1 MQRLS
6 ASFVLGYHGCDRA
19 VANRLLAGDSFKES
33 QNDYDW
39 LGWGIYFWEANP
51 KRGLDF
57 AAEAMKRPGSK
68 IKVPAVIGAVVD
80 LGSCLDLMSAV
91 GIDMVRTAYESL
103 DETLKAA
110 GKKLPQNRDRLRRQ
124 LDCAV
129 IQHLHAIY
137 ENGGGPSKPCVL
149 SSPREGKSTLAQR
162 STPKHIS
169 RSLCAIPIASKACL
183 GSGTP
188 ISLEFDPP
196 PHQHHVANLST
207 FTPSPATSPQ
217 SPSARNKPPG

>member
-1 MQRLS
+1 LHRLS

-19 VANRLLAGDSFKES
+19 VADRLLAGDSFKES

-68 IKVPAVIGAVVD
+68 ITVPAVIGAVVD
-80 LGSCLDLMSAV
+80 LGSCLDLLSAV

-103 DETLKAA
+103 EETFKAA
-110 GKKLPQNRDRLRRQ
+110 GKRLPQNRDRLRRQ

-137 ENGGGPSKPCVL
+137 ENGGRSIETVRAVFTEGREIYPGAAFDAKTHIQIAVRNADCIKGVFRVPDAHL
-149 SSPREGKSTLAQR
+149 S
-162 STPKHIS
+162 
-169 RSLCAIPIASKACL
+169 
-183 GSGTP
+183 
-188 ISLEFDPP
+188 
-196 PHQHHVANLST
+196 
-207 FTPSPATSPQ
+207 
-217 SPSARNKPPG
+217 